1 MDFNIKSRL
10 LRCSSTLVG
19 VLILSF
25 VTLQIA
31 SATDDDDPPGRVA
44 RLSYTNGAVSFN
56 PAGTEDWTS
65 AVVNRPLT
73 IGDKLWADNGAR
85 AELNLGTAA
94 IRLGDQTGLSFLNL
108 DDRATQIQMTE
119 GTLSVR
125 VRRLDQDEV
134 FEIDTPNLAFSIL
147 RPGTYRINV
156 NESGDATMVAVQT
169 GEGEVTGGGSAY
181 SIRAGES
188 GMFSGV
194 DQLSA
199 EMQRY
204 PDADEFDRWSSERDR
219 RWDRSSAPRYVSDDV
234 IGYEDLDDYGGWRP
248 VPEYGSVWF
257 PRATAADWAPYRDG
271 QWVWISPWGWTWV
284 DDEPWGF
291 APFHYGR
298 WVVVDGTWGWVPS
311 PPRPE
316 VVTAAYVR
324 PVYSPALVA
333 WLGGSQFGVAV
344 GSAPVGVAWFPLGPR
359 DVYCPSYHVSE
370 RYVERIN
377 VSNTTIINRTQVT
390 NVYNNV
396 YVNNT
401 AKVTNIR
408 YQNQGGPNAVT
419 AVSHQSFVAGQP
431 VNRNIVRVDSRE
443 VASAQ
448 VAPLTPSV
456 APEAHSVVGA
466 AAPARSRPPAQVMAR
481 PVVAKATPPP
491 APPAFSRQQQAIQTN
506 GGRPIARSQE
516 RQLQATNQPAARP
529 NVRMA
534 PPARSVTPSKQPS
547 IRNNQPNQPP
557 QPGNQPAPPQPER
570 PSAAPS
576 TQPNNRPPNQP
587 NAPATPPAN
596 PRREDRPPA
605 ARPAN
610 PPPVNPQTEP
620 KNQPNAP
627 ATPPANPRREDR
639 PPAAR
644 PANPPPVNPQT
655 EQKNQPQA
663 DKTRQQQEQ
672 ERQRPEQKQPQEQ
685 QQIQQRKQQ
694 QQEQMKRKPDQQEQK
709 PAQKPEA
716 QKQQRQQPP
725 PKENKP
731 PKSDKDKD
739 KPPQ

>member
-1 MDFNIKSRL
+1 MDFNFKRRL
-10 LRCSSTLVG
+10 PRCSIFVSL
-19 VLILSF
+19 LILSF

-31 SATDDDDPPGRVA
+31 SAADDDDPPGRVA
-44 RLSYTNGAVSFN
+44 RLSYTSGAVSFN
-56 PAGTEDWTS
+56 PAGTDDWAS
-65 AVVNRPLT
+65 AIVNRPLT

-94 IRLGDQTGLSFLNL
+94 IRLGDQTGFSFLNL
-108 DDRATQIQMTE
+108 DDRATQVQMTE

-147 RPGTYRINV
+147 RPGTYRVNV

-181 SIRAGES
+181 TIRAGES
-188 GMFSGV
+188 GMFSGA

-199 EMQRY
+199 DMQRY
-204 PDADEFDRWSSERDR
+204 PDADEFDRWSGERDR

-234 IGYEDLDDYGGWRP
+234 IGYEDLDEYGGWRP
-248 VPEYGSVWF
+248 VREYGNVWF
-257 PRATAADWAPYRDG
+257 PRETSADWAPYRDG
-271 QWVWISPWGWTWV
+271 QWVWVSPWGWTWV
-284 DDEPWGF
+284 DEEPWGF

-311 PPRPE
+311 PPRPA
-316 VVTAAYVR
+316 VVTEAYVR

-333 WLGGSQFGVAV
+333 WVGVGV
-344 GSAPVGVAWFPLGPR
+344 GSAVGMAWFPLGPR

-377 VSNTTIINRTQVT
+377 VSNTTIVNRTQIT

-396 YVNNT
+396 YVNKT
-401 AKVTNIR
+401 DVTNIR
-408 YQNQGGPNAVT
+408 YQNQAGPNAVT
-419 AVSHQSFVAGQP
+419 AVSHQAFVAGQP
-431 VNRNIVRVDSRE
+431 VNRNIVRVDSKE
-443 VASAQ
+443 VASAR

-456 APEAHSVVGA
+456 APEAHSGMGA
-466 AAPARSRPPAQVMAR
+466 AAPARTRPPAQAMAR

-491 APPAFSRQQQAIQTN
+491 APPAFSRQQQAIQSN

-516 RQLQATNQPAARP
+516 RQLQATNQPAAKP

-534 PPARSVTPSKQPS
+534 PPARSVTPSNQPS
-547 IRNNQPNQPP
+547 NRTSQPNQPP
-557 QPGNQPAPPQPER
+557 QPGNKAAQPTQPER
-570 PSAAPS
+570 PSAAPPAQPNNRPPNEPNAPS
-576 TQPNNRPPNQP
+576 NPPANPRREDRPPAARPANPPQPEQPSAAPPAQPNNRPPNQP
-587 NAPATPPAN
+587 NAPANPPAN

-610 PPPVNPQTEP
+610 PPPGNPQTEP
-620 KNQPNAP
+620 KNQ
-627 ATPPANPRREDR
+627 
-639 PPAAR
+639 
-644 PANPPPVNPQT
+644 
-655 EQKNQPQA
+655 QA

-672 ERQRPEQKQPQEQ
+672 ERQRLEQKQQQE
-685 QQIQQRKQQ
+685 QQ
-694 QQEQMKRKPDQQEQK
+694 QQEQMKRKPDPQQQK
-709 PAQKPEA
+709 PEEKQKPEA
-716 QKQQRQQPP
+716 QKQQRQQQQPP

-739 KPPQ
+739 KPPPQ

>member
-1 MDFNIKSRL
+1 MQSGVEVSQSPKVATTEDNSRTEEDFMDFNIKRRL
-10 LRCSSTLVG
+10 QRCSTLVS
-19 VLILSF
+19 VLILAF
-25 VTLQIA
+25 VPLQIA
-31 SATDDDDPPGRVA
+31 SAADDDDPPGRVA
-44 RLSYTNGAVSFN
+44 RLSYISGAVSFN
-56 PAGTEDWTS
+56 PAGTDDWAS

-94 IRLGDQTGLSFLNL
+94 IRLGDQTGFSFLNL

-156 NESGDATMVAVQT
+156 NESGDATMVAVKT

-181 SIRAGES
+181 TIRTGEF

-199 EMQRY
+199 EMQSY

-257 PRATAADWAPYRDG
+257 PRATSAGWAPYRDG

-333 WLGGSQFGVAV
+333 WVGVGV
-344 GSAPVGVAWFPLGPR
+344 GSAVGMAWFPLGPR

-377 VSNTTIINRTQVT
+377 VSNTTIVNRTQVT

-396 YVNNT
+396 YVNKT
-401 AKVTNIR
+401 DVTNIR

-419 AVSHQSFVAGQP
+419 AVSHQAFVAGQP
-431 VNRNIVRVDSRE
+431 VNRNIVRVDSKE
-443 VASAQ
+443 LASAP
-448 VAPLTPSV
+448 VAPLTPGV
-456 APEAHSVVGA
+456 APEAHSGMGA
-466 AAPARSRPPAQVMAR
+466 AAPARTRPPAQAMAR

-491 APPAFSRQQQAIQTN
+491 APPAFSRQQQAIQSN

-516 RQLQATNQPAARP
+516 RQLQATNQPAAKP

-534 PPARSVTPSKQPS
+534 PPARSVTPSNQPS
-547 IRNNQPNQPP
+547 NRTSQPNQPL
-557 QPGNQPAPPQPER
+557 QPGNKAAQPPQPER
-570 PSAAPS
+570 PSAAPPA
-576 TQPNNRPPNQP
+576 QPNNRPPNQP
-587 NAPATPPAN
+587 NAPAN
-596 PRREDRPPA
+596 
-605 ARPAN
+605 
-610 PPPVNPQTEP
+610 
-620 KNQPNAP
+620 
-627 ATPPANPRREDR
+627 PPANPRREDR

-655 EQKNQPQA
+655 EQKNQQA

-672 ERQRPEQKQPQEQ
+672 DRQRLEQKQQQEQ
-685 QQIQQRKQQ
+685 QQ
-694 QQEQMKRKPDQQEQK
+694 EQTKRKPDQQQQK
-709 PAQKPEA
+709 PEQRQKPEA
-716 QKQQRQQPP
+716 QKQQRQQQQQQPPP

-739 KPPQ
+739 KPPPR